1 MNNTN
6 PNPTQNKES
15 FIKRFIPDSQPFG
28 NPMIYLSIIIMLIL
42 IVITILVI
50 YTEAKKVELKDTTHA
65 VNIKLE
71 SGNIFLIVLGGLII
85 VSMTIIYFR
94 FPEFYHNIMVALY
107 NSYYLFFL
115 LLYIIFIIVLYQ
127 NILTP
132 EQITEYS
139 YFILPITVIIG
150 IIIFYLNI
158 SSTISNFL
166 SINATADR
174 VKYSIIY
181 FCLIV
186 VLILFYYINPNDYIS
201 QYVGPYLVVSILI
214 AVFGFL
220 YLMTLMSF
228 PAKGT
233 ANSSSVLSRF
243 NPFTVF
249 SVISFIIFLVLVTS
263 GILYFPGGFKNSSRG
278 TQSSIILLILI
289 VCLSWIASFVLSL
302 FRGETNSTPSANE
315 SSVFS
320 FYGNIFRNVLLL
332 VLGITFSGILIYW
345 LVTGTQLITSKSG
358 IASFILNLI
367 IILVILGLIFRI
379 LSGTSFYKNSAVLRL
394 IVNTVLYIPCL
405 FVSFVDGLAYVFGIV
420 KKFSPSINL
429 TNLTNLSLG
438 STATN
443 ENTTI
448 YFVYLGII
456 VLAIIGYLIYPYV
469 EEKVTDQGGTLL
481 INQPVYLNNVTNLAS
496 YQTLNK
502 IKEIDMGNE
511 MNPMQFN
518 YNYAISFWAFF
529 DSENPSKTN
538 QYTSILNYGNKPN
551 ILFNPMDN
559 TLIFVSNKADA
570 SAINNFT
577 LSQLEENGNQVLYE
591 HKNVL
596 LQKWNHIIVNYNGG
610 TLDIFINGK
619 LKKSVIGVIPYKTL
633 DTLQVGSENGIQG
646 GICNLNYFD
655 NVLNM
660 QQIYYLYN
668 LLKDKTPPVHSSSQ
682 DTIINIMEQVPNI
695 VNNNPIE
702 ISSNET
708 YSKNLDAAINDATST
723 ISAGVKEI
731 ATINDARYIPKNNY
745 LSWDWYF
752 KNNKY

>member
-1 MNNTN
+1 MNNQN
-6 PNPTQNKES
+6 PNPNINNTES
-15 FIKRFIPDSQPFG
+15 FIKRFIPNSQPFE
-28 NPMIYLSIIIMLIL
+28 NSMIYLSIFIMLVL
-42 IVITILVI
+42 IIITIVVI

-65 VNIKLE
+65 IKLE

-85 VSMTIIYFR
+85 VSMIFIYFR

-127 NILTP
+127 NILTHD
-132 EQITEYS
+132 QITEYS

-166 SINATADR
+166 SINKTADR

-186 VLILFYYINPNDYIS
+186 VLFLFYYINPNDYIS
-201 QYVGPYLVVSILI
+201 QYVGPYLVVSILV

-228 PAKGT
+228 PAKGP
-233 ANSSSVLSRF
+233 ANSASVLSRF

-263 GILYFPGGFKNSSRG
+263 GILYFPGGFKNTSQG
-278 TQSSIILLILI
+278 TQTGIILLILI

-302 FRGETNSTPSANE
+302 FRGETNSAPSANE
-315 SSVFS
+315 SSSFL

-345 LVTGTQLITSKSG
+345 LITQAHTLTRKSDL
-358 IASFILNLI
+358 ASSILNLI
-367 IILVILGLIFRI
+367 IILVVLGLIFRI
-379 LSGTSFYKNSAVLRL
+379 LSGTSFYQNSAVLRL

-405 FVSFVDGLAYVFGIV
+405 FVSLIDGLAYLFGII
-420 KKFSPSINL
+420 KKYSPSINL
-429 TNLTNLSLG
+429 TDISLG

-443 ENTTI
+443 ENTSI

-469 EEKVTDQGGTLL
+469 EEKITDQGGTLL
-481 INQPVYLNNVTNLAS
+481 INQPIYLNNVTNLAS

-502 IKEIDMGNE
+502 IKEIDMGNT
-511 MNPMQFN
+511 MNPLQFN

-559 TLIFVSNKADA
+559 TLIFMTNKTDA
-570 SAINNFT
+570 SAINNFS
-577 LSQLEENGNQVLYE
+577 LSKLEENGNQVLYE

-619 LKKSVIGVIPYKTL
+619 LEKSVIGVIPYKTL
-633 DTLQVGSENGIQG
+633 DILQVGSENGIQG

-655 NVLNM
+655 NVLNI
-660 QQIYYLYN
+660 QKIYYLYN
-668 LLKDKTPPVHSSSQ
+668 LLKDKTPPVHVYSQ

-695 VNNNPIE
+695 VNNKPIE

-708 YSKNLDAAINDATST
+708 YSKNLDDSINEATST
-723 ISAGVKEI
+723 ISERSKEL
-731 ATINDARYIPKNNY
+731 ATINDARYIPTNNY

>member
-6 PNPTQNKES
+6 PNINNKES
-15 FIKRFIPDSQPFG
+15 FIKRFIPDIKPFD
-28 NPMIYLSIIIMLIL
+28 NSMIYLSIFIMLVL
-42 IVITILVI
+42 IIITIVVI

-65 VNIKLE
+65 IKLE

-85 VSMTIIYFR
+85 VSMIIIYFR

-127 NILTP
+127 NILTHD
-132 EQITEYS
+132 QIVAYS

-166 SINATADR
+166 SINKTADR

-186 VLILFYYINPNDYIS
+186 VLFLFYYINPNDYIS

-228 PAKGT
+228 PAKST
-233 ANSSSVLSRF
+233 SNSSSVLSRF
-243 NPFTVF
+243 NPFTIF
-249 SVISFIIFLVLVTS
+249 SAISFIIFLVLVTS
-263 GILYFPGGFKNSSRG
+263 GIIYFPGGFTNSSKG
-278 TQSSIILLILI
+278 TQTGIILLVLI

-302 FRGETNSTPSANE
+302 FRGETNSAPGTNE

-332 VLGITFSGILIYW
+332 LLGITFSGILIYW
-345 LVTGTQLITSKSG
+345 LVTQAHTLTRKSDL
-358 IASFILNLI
+358 ASSILNLI
-367 IILVILGLIFRI
+367 IILVVLGLIFRI
-379 LSGTSFYKNSAVLRL
+379 LSGTSFYKNSPIIRI

-420 KKFSPSINL
+420 KNFTPSINL
-429 TNLTNLSLG
+429 TNLTNISLG
-438 STATN
+438 STTTT
-443 ENTTI
+443 ENTSI

-481 INQPVYLNNVTNLAS
+481 INQPIYLNNVTNLAS

-502 IKEIDMGNE
+502 IKEIDMGNA

-529 DSENPSKTN
+529 DSENPSRTN

-559 TLIFVSNKADA
+559 TLIFMTNKTDA

-619 LKKSVIGVIPYKTL
+619 LEKSVIGVIPYKTL

-723 ISAGVKEI
+723 ITAGVKEI
-731 ATINDARYIPKNNY
+731 VTINDAKYIPKNNY